1 MPSTDFSEHDRRS
14 VLKAAG
20 ALGALFG
27 SSGVASATPERAP
40 GPKKEELLVGVS
52 PSASDIERTV
62 QSGLTSDADVV
73 HSNEV
78 INYVS
83 ITFPAQTP
91 EEAKERVK
99 EALERIDEIEYVE
112 ENATIEALHTPND
125 PHYGSQHAPQQVNCE
140 GAWERT
146 LGDDD
151 VVISV
156 VDQAVQYDHEN
167 LEPNVDDRIGE
178 VFVGR
183 MNTPYPAT
191 SNETHGTIVAGIA
204 AGATDNGTGHAGISN
219 CTFLSARALDERG
232 SGSLSDVAD
241 AIQWSAD
248 NGADVINLSLAS
260 SSDWRTLE
268 NACEYA
274 VEQGCLLVG
283 GAGNDGGSVLYPA
296 AYDSVIA
303 VSALTSSD
311 RLASFSNRGSAI
323 ELAAP
328 GTSLVST
335 DLNDSYTRASGTS
348 MSTPVVSGVAGL
360 VLSAYPDLPVET
372 LREHLRKTATDVG
385 LSSHAQGYG
394 RVDANAAVNT
404 VPDGYEPDDGDGEDE
419 DETEDDEDDEEE
431 PAGRLL
437 AFITEPDAR
446 SAGYEFTADGPVE
459 FADAPYESPSGGSIE
474 GGTYTSEDF
483 VEEDDGTWH
492 AGGVT
497 GGGHGDAFWVDG
509 PVTSI
514 DLEQPDGMWLEL
526 DREELSPEEVIAETG
541 GEEDEEDD
549 EEDETEAD
557 LLAFITESD
566 TRGAGYEFTA
576 EGPVEFADAPYETPS
591 GGSIE
596 GGTYTSEDFVEEDDG
611 TWHAGGV
618 TGGGHGDAFWVDGPV
633 TSIDLE
639 QPDGMWLELNR
650 ERLSPEEVID
660 ATGGDGSD
668 DENDGDDDGD
678 ENDGDED
685 EDEPDR
691 CGAETETASVESSLR
706 ASWWGGSDR
715 WSYALRTSSPCGAT
729 ITIDGPSDADFDLY
743 VTTDGSRPS
752 RTSYDEASTGD
763 GSDEEATVDLSGGET
778 IRILVRA
785 VDGSGNYTL
794 TIEERG
800 R

>member
-1 MPSTDFSEHDRRS
+1 MPPTDSAERDRRS

-20 ALGALFG
+20 ALGAFFG
-27 SSGVASATPERAP
+27 STGVASATPGRDP
-40 GPKKEELLVGVS
+40 GSKEQELLVGVS
-52 PSASDIERTV
+52 SS
-62 QSGLTSDADVV
+62 TSDAESTVRSALSGNADVV

-78 INYVS
+78 LEYVS
-83 ITFPAQTP
+83 IRFPAQTP
-91 EEAKERVK
+91 EEAKERV
-99 EALERIDEIEYVE
+99 EETLEGIDAIEYVE
-112 ENATIEALHTPND
+112 ENATIQALYTPND
-125 PHYGSQHAPQQVNCE
+125 PHYGAQHAPQQVNCE

-156 VDQAVQYDHEN
+156 VDQAVQHDHEN

-183 MNTPYPAT
+183 MSEPYPAN

-204 AGATDNGTGHAGISN
+204 AGATDNATGHAGISN
-219 CTFLSARALDERG
+219 CTFLSARALDESG

-248 NGADVINLSLAS
+248 SGADVINLSLAS

-274 VEQGCLLVG
+274 VAQGCLLVG

-303 VSALTSSD
+303 VSALTSND
-311 RLASFSNRGSAI
+311 GLASFSNRGSAI

-335 DLNDSYTRASGTS
+335 TLDDGYTRASGTS

-360 VLSAYPDLPVET
+360 VLSAYPDLSVEE
-372 LREHLRKTATDVG
+372 LREHLRETATDVG
-385 LSSHAQGYG
+385 LSSSAQGYG
-394 RVDANAAVNT
+394 RVDADAAVNT
-404 VPDGYEPDDGDGEDE
+404 VPDGYEPDDGDDGDEGDGED
-419 DETEDDEDDEEE
+419 DTDDDDDDAE

-437 AFITEPDAR
+437 AFITEP
-446 SAGYEFTADGPVE
+446 
-459 FADAPYESPSGGSIE
+459 
-474 GGTYTSEDF
+474 
-483 VEEDDGTWH
+483 
-492 AGGVT
+492 
-497 GGGHGDAFWVDG
+497 
-509 PVTSI
+509 
-514 DLEQPDGMWLEL
+514 
-526 DREELSPEEVIAETG
+526 
-541 GEEDEEDD
+541 
-549 EEDETEAD
+549 
-557 LLAFITESD
+557 D

-576 EGPVEFADAPYETPS
+576 EGPVEFADAPYDSPS
-591 GGSIE
+591 GGNIE
-596 GGTYTSEDFVEEDDG
+596 GGTYVSEDFIEEDDG

-618 TGGGHGDAFWVDGPV
+618 TGGGHGDAFRVDGPV

-639 QPDGMWLELNR
+639 QPDGMWIELDGE
-650 ERLSPEEVID
+650 ERSTEEVI
-660 ATGGDGSD
+660 AETGGNDEQEDGGEED
-668 DENDGDDDGD
+668 DGDDDT
-678 ENDGDED
+678 
-685 EDEPDR
+685 DR

-706 ASWWGGSDR
+706 ASWFGRRDR
-715 WSYALRTSSPCGAT
+715 WSYALRTSNPCGAT
-729 ITIDGPSDADFDLY
+729 VSIDGPSDADFDLY

-763 GSDEEATVDLSGGET
+763 GSDEEVDVDLSGDET

-785 VDGSGNYTL
+785 EDGSGSYTL

-800 R
+800 T